1 VKTISLKKV
10 AAVAATSLVFAGV
23 SAVPA
28 FALTNLVSGTTTITK
43 VLSSSVATNTIV
55 KGAVYTTGE
64 AITATLNLATG
75 AGLQATGDIATLTVG
90 ITGPAIATPTG
101 TAATINSTVAVVA
114 SGLATATHAVDANS
128 TVASATHTCSRTWV
142 SATPTAASAEY
153 CTVTF
158 TPTMPGVYS
167 IVTTS
172 ALTGATAAGTA
183 LTQTLTVGT
192 SDVLSATV
200 GTSITALN
208 AAGAQAGGYATF
220 LWMPTAPTAA
230 TTTYFATVD
239 NGSIVTA
246 VASGVS
252 GTTGTVTPVTSFTNG
267 VNSTDGFKA
276 VFTLANTYNSG
287 GTDGT
292 GINPASVL
300 VTVTNP
306 AAVTQVLTI
315 KSLNATTGAIAK
327 VASAT
332 ITYGTLPLPSAQ
344 YSLLGLNAGA
354 TFAITTAAAD
364 TTATTVA
371 TTAGTQRFT
380 IAVTVMDQFN
390 AAYSGVVVGASIT
403 GPGTLGADTTVDGSS
418 ASLGRSIT
426 STWADNIGE
435 VTVFSDG
442 SSGTGVITITATTAL
457 GVTTILGTKTV
468 KFAGS
473 PAKATVTQN
482 LYVAKAGTQLG
493 VSPSATAG
501 TNLAATVA
509 ATPAF
514 YAQVTDT
521 NGVDAVAGS
530 VVKMTSSDV
539 TIITVGSCVETTI
552 ANVAAPTTYPAAP
565 GNFECSVSGAAG
577 AASGKSATV
586 TFSVYSSTTGLYSI
600 VATPITFTIGGS
612 IAKSVISTDKASYTA
627 GEAVNLTA
635 TSTDSSGN
643 KAYDGQTPYTSI
655 SSNKGFGGTN
665 GALSLTGKE
674 IKNGTYSTTSS
685 KGVASLFAPST
696 PGSFTISGLYTD
708 AATGTA
714 YSATGSVVDGN
725 AALLT
730 QIDALNAKIVAL
742 NALIAK
748 IMKKLGVK

>member
-28 FALTNLVSGTTTITK
+28 FALTDLGTTTPSVTK
-43 VLSSSVATNTIV
+43 VTSASIASNTLLV
-55 KGAVYTTGE
+55 GKTYSTGE
-64 AITATLNLATG
+64 AITATINVLSANG
-75 AGLQATGDIATLTVG
+75 MIATGDGVTVTVA

-101 TAATINSTVAVVA
+101 TAAAINSTVAVVA
-114 SGLATATHAVDANS
+114 APAATALHAVDAAA
-128 TVASATHTCSRTWV
+128 TTASASHTCSKTWV
-142 SATPTAASAEY
+142 SGAPVATVVEL

-158 TPTMPGVYS
+158 TPTMPGVYT
-167 IVTTS
+167 IGTS
-172 ALTGATAAGTA
+172 ALATGATPGPVAVNKSIG
-183 LTQTLTVGT
+183 VGAV
-192 SDVLSATV
+192 DVLSATV

-220 LWMPTAPTAA
+220 LWMPVGPNTA
-230 TTTYFATVD
+230 TTTYFASVD

-246 VASGVS
+246 VASAAS
-252 GTTGTVTPVTSFTNG
+252 GTTGTVTPATSFTNG

-276 VFTLANTYNSG
+276 VYTLAGTYDSG
-287 GTDGT
+287 GAAGT

-300 VTVTNP
+300 FTVTNP

-354 TFAITTAAAD
+354 TFAITTAASD

-442 SSGTGVITITATTAL
+442 SAGTGVITITATTAL

-612 IAKSVISTDKASYTA
+612 IAKSVVSTDKASYTA

-665 GALSLTGKE
+665 GGLALTGKE
-674 IKNGTYSTTSS
+674 IKNGKYSTTSS
-685 KGVASLFAPST
+685 TGVASVFAPST

>member
-1 VKTISLKKV
+1 MKTISLKKV
-10 AAVAATSLVFAGV
+10 SAVAVASLGFGV
-23 SAVPA
+23 ISAIPA
-28 FALTNLVSGTTTITK
+28 FALTDLQSGTVTITK
-43 VLSSSVATNTIV
+43 VQSASIASNTL
-55 KGAVYTTGE
+55 AVGKVYSTGE
-64 AITATLNLATG
+64 AITASINLATG
-75 AGLQATGDIATLTVG
+75 TGMIAAGDGATVTVS

-101 TAATINSTVAVVA
+101 TSAAIKSTVAVVA
-114 SGLATATHAVDANS
+114 SGIATATHAVDANS
-128 TVASATHTCSRTWV
+128 TVLSDSHTCSKTFV
-142 SATPTAASAEY
+142 SNTPTAGASEL
-153 CTVTF
+153 CTVSF

-167 IVTTS
+167 IVTTT
-172 ALTGATAAGTA
+172 ALTGATATGTA
-183 LTQTLTVGT
+183 LTKSIAVGAV
-192 SDVLSATV
+192 DVLSATV

-220 LWMPTAPTAA
+220 LWMPVGPNTA
-230 TTTYFATVD
+230 TTTYFASVD

-246 VASGVS
+246 VASAAS
-252 GTTGTVTPVTSFTNG
+252 GTTGTVTPATSFTNG

-276 VFTLANTYNSG
+276 VFTLANTYDSG
-287 GTDGT
+287 GAAGT

-300 VTVTNP
+300 FTVTNP

-315 KSLNATTGAIAK
+315 KSLNATTGAITK

-354 TFAITTAAAD
+354 TFAITTAAND

-390 AAYSGVVVGASIT
+390 AAYNGVVVGASIT

-442 SSGTGVITITATTAL
+442 SAGTGVITITATTSL
-457 GVTTILGTKTV
+457 GVTTVLGTKTV

-493 VSPSATAG
+493 VNPSATVG
-501 TNLAATVA
+501 TNGATTVA
-509 ATPAF
+509 TTPAF
-514 YAQVTDT
+514 YAQVTDA

-530 VVKMTSSDV
+530 TWKMTSSDTSV
-539 TIITVGSCVETTI
+539 ITVGTCVESTS
-552 ANVAAPTTYPAAP
+552 AGSPAATYPAAP

-586 TFSVYSSTTGLYSI
+586 TFSVYSATTGLYSI
-600 VATPITFTIGGS
+600 VATPITFTIGGAIS
-612 IAKSVISTDKASYTA
+612 KSVMAVNKATYTA
-627 GEAVNLTA
+627 GEAVELTA
-635 TSTDSSGN
+635 TSTDASGN
-643 KAYDGQTPYTSI
+643 KAYDGQTPFASI
-655 SSNKGFGGTN
+655 SANKSFGGTN
-665 GALSLTGKE
+665 GALSLTSKE
-674 IKNGTYSTTSS
+674 IVNGKYSTTSS
-685 KGVASLFAPST
+685 KGVASVFAPST
-696 PGSFTISGLYTD
+696 PGSFTISGLATD
-708 AATGTA
+708 LATGTA
-714 YSATGSVVDGN
+714 YSVTGTVADAT
-725 AALLT
+725 AAITT